1 MSTDATVAIAIFA
14 VAMVGTVGLGLAA
27 SRGRDADISEWSVGG
42 RSFGVIL
49 TWVLLAGEC
58 YTSFSYLGAAGWAY
72 GYGAPILYLVGYMAT
87 GYATVYLF
95 APMVWGYAKRHN
107 LISVSDILGHRFRSR
122 RFGLAVA
129 AIATLALL
137 PYIQLQIQG
146 MGLVVSAMSYGH
158 IGLKTAFVIGFVVA
172 AAFVLVSGLRGSAWV
187 SVLKDSLVILTI
199 AFLAIYL
206 PLKLFG
212 GYGNLFGRLR
222 TERPQWLTLPGHAS
236 PGLGVLWFASTCVL
250 NGVTFTVF
258 PSFVPGYLSSRSANT
273 IRRNAIFLPIYSV
286 LLLVP
291 VMLGLAASLVVP
303 KLGTNDLALLT
314 MVTRELPG
322 WVVGIVGVAGA
333 LSAIVPMAVFMLCI
347 GTLWGK
353 RVSHA
358 RAIVVASGLV
368 ALAGALLV
376 PNALV
381 RLSVMSYE
389 GVAQFVP
396 ALIGGLLWRRMTV
409 QGALAGLLVGE
420 AIVVPLALSGHDPLL
435 GVNVG
440 LFGLVATLSV
450 TVTVSRARPPPA
462 ARGDRFQRSGTML
475 PSPEGSTMPSSSH
488 SSRPSSSFWAVA

>member
-1 MSTDATVAIAIFA
+1 MSSNATIAIAIFV
-14 VAMVGTVGLGLAA
+14 VAMVGTVALGMSA
-27 SRGRDADISEWSVGG
+27 SKGRDADISEWSVGG

-95 APMVWGYAKRHN
+95 APMVWGYAKRHD
-107 LISVSDILGHRFRSR
+107 LISVSDILAHRFKSK

-129 AIATLALL
+129 AVATLALL

-146 MGLVVSAMSYGH
+146 MGLVVSAMSYGK
-158 IGLKTAFVIGFVVA
+158 IGLKAAFVIGFVVSA
-172 AAFVLVSGLRGSAWV
+172 TFVLVSGLRGSAWV
-187 SVLKDSLVILTI
+187 SVLKDALVILTI
-199 AFLAIYL
+199 AVLAIYL

-212 GYGNLFGRLR
+212 SYGHLFSRLR
-222 TERPQWLTLPGHAS
+222 AEKPEWLTLPGHKS

-258 PSFVPGYLSSRSANT
+258 PSFVAGYLGAKSPNT
-273 IRRNAIFLPIYSV
+273 IRRNAIFLPMYSI

-291 VMLGLAASLVVP
+291 VMLGLAALFVVP
-303 KLGTNDLALLT
+303 KLDTNDLALLT
-314 MVTRELPG
+314 MVTKELPA
-322 WVVGIVGVAGA
+322 WFVGIVGVAGA
-333 LSAIVPMAVFMLCI
+333 LSAIVPVAVFMLCI
-347 GTLWGK
+347 GTLWGGQSLA
-353 RVSHA
+353 RS

-368 ALAGALLV
+368 ALAGALLL

-381 RLSVMSYE
+381 RLSVLSYE
-389 GVAQFVP
+389 GIAQLVP
-396 ALIGGLLWRRMTV
+396 ALVGGLLWRRMTV

-420 AIVVPLALSGHDPLL
+420 AIVVPLALTSHDPLL

-440 LFGLVATLSV
+440 LVGLVANV
-450 TVTVSRARPPPA
+450 IVNVVVSRATA
-462 ARGDRFQRSGTML
+462 AAPEPSRFRRDDQ
-475 PSPEGSTMPSSSH
+475 
-488 SSRPSSSFWAVA
+488 AVT

>member
-1 MSTDATVAIAIFA
+1 MSNEAIAIAIFA
-14 VAMVGTVGLGLAA
+14 VAMVATVALGIAA
-27 SRGRDADISEWSVGG
+27 GRGRDTDIGEWSVGG

-95 APMVWGYAKRHN
+95 APMVWGYAKRHD
-107 LISVSDILGHRFRSR
+107 LISVSDIIGHRFRSR
-122 RFGLAVA
+122 RFGLVVA
-129 AIATLALL
+129 AVATLALL

-146 MGLVVSAMSYGH
+146 MGLVVSAMSYGR
-158 IGLKTAFVIGFVVA
+158 ISLKTAFVIGFVVA

-199 AFLAIYL
+199 AFLAVYL

-212 GYGNLFGRLR
+212 SYGHLFSRLR
-222 TERPQWLTLPGHAS
+222 AEKPEWLTLPGHKS

-258 PSFVPGYLSSRSANT
+258 PSFVAGYLGAKSPNT
-273 IRRNAIFLPIYSV
+273 IRRNAIFLPMYSI

-303 KLGTNDLALLT
+303 KLDTNDLALLT
-314 MVTRELPG
+314 MVTKELPA
-322 WVVGIVGVAGA
+322 WVVGIIGVAGA

-353 RVSHA
+353 SLARS

-368 ALAGALLV
+368 ALAGALLL

-381 RLSVMSYE
+381 RLSVLSYE
-389 GVAQFVP
+389 GVAQLVP
-396 ALIGGLLWRRMTV
+396 ALVGGLLWRRMTV
-409 QGALAGLLVGE
+409 HGALAGLIVGE
-420 AIVVPLALSGHDPLL
+420 AIVVPLALTSHDPLL
-435 GVNVG
+435 GINVG
-440 LFGLVATLSV
+440 LIGLVANVLV
-450 TVTVSRARPPPA
+450 NLAVSRARPQPTAPTRFRREDQAAVIPA
-462 ARGDRFQRSGTML
+462 
-475 PSPEGSTMPSSSH
+475 SSST
-488 SSRPSSSFWAVA
+488 

>member
-14 VAMVGTVGLGLAA
+14 VAMLGTLALGIAA
-27 SRGRDADISEWSVGG
+27 ARGRDTDIGEWSVGG

-49 TWVLLAGEC
+49 TWVLLAGES

-87 GYATVYLF
+87 GYAVVYRF

-107 LISVSDILGHRFRSR
+107 LISISDILAHRFRSK
-122 RFGLAVA
+122 RFGIAVA
-129 AIATLALL
+129 AVATIALL

-146 MGLVVSAMSYGH
+146 MGLVVSALSYGE

-172 AAFVLVSGLRGSAWV
+172 AGFVLVSGLRGSAWV

-199 AFLAIYL
+199 VFLAVYL

-212 GYGNLFGRLR
+212 SYGHLFERIR
-222 TERPQWLTLPGHAS
+222 TEKPEWLTLPGHDS
-236 PGLGVLWFASTCVL
+236 PGLGVLWFMSTCVL

-258 PSFVPGYLSSRSANT
+258 PSFVAGYLGSRSANT
-273 IRRNAIFLPIYSV
+273 IRRNAIFLPLYSL

-291 VMLGLAASLVVP
+291 VMLGMAALFVVP
-303 KLGTNDLALLT
+303 NLETSDLALLT
-314 MVTRELPG
+314 MVTRELPA

-347 GTLWGK
+347 GTLWGTK
-353 RVSHA
+353 SVTTA
-358 RAIVVASGLV
+358 RAVVVASGLV

-376 PNALV
+376 PDALV
-381 RLSVMSYE
+381 RLSVLSYE
-389 GVAQFVP
+389 GIAQLVP

-420 AIVVPLALSGHDPLL
+420 AIVVPLALGGHDPFLGINAGLL
-435 GVNVG
+435 
-440 LFGLVATLSV
+440 GLVANV
-450 TVTVSRARPPPA
+450 IVNVAVSRAWPVTPA
-462 ARGDRFQRSGTML
+462 TPTRFQRSGTSV
-475 PSPEGSTMPSSSH
+475 PSPDGSRTPSSMNS
-488 SSRPSSSFWAVA
+488 